1 MQNRQ
6 HKFTKK
12 RKLTK
17 ERGATNM
24 AQTKET
30 PLVNQNAVS
39 TMCKIGRVGTGVTI
53 VGKNNTPV
61 AWSKESV
68 GMLRKAI
75 NDSTTSVKIPVYGLS
90 RAEIGNVIKTIAC
103 NSNKTASVYIENS
116 KGSQR
121 YVIFLQEKKD

>member
-1 MQNRQ
+1 MKKRQ
-6 HKFTKK
+6 HKFTQKK
-12 RKLTK
+12 SLTK

-24 AQTKET
+24 ARTKEN
-30 PLVNQNAVS
+30 PLIPQHAAS

-68 GMLRKAI
+68 GLLKKAI
-75 NDSTTSVKIPVYGLS
+75 NDSTTSIKIPVYGLS

-103 NSNKTASVYIENS
+103 DSNKTASVYIENS
-116 KGSQR
+116 KGNQR